1 MTSGKIGYLGLS
13 AAVALAIAAVVTA
26 YVPPGVAVSTPGH
39 ATPVAESR
47 SDPAPQRF
55 DLAQAAGESVATI
68 SGLPGGAIL
77 AERNLQGLARRLRPA
92 GQSEALRVVAGAD
105 AAGGQRV
112 LAIELNAPSGNT
124 VTGAL
129 ILPFGLALDADVTF
143 QIDDEPAMQPVRFRT
158 CIPAG
163 CLVNIG
169 FDAPTLATLRAGAA
183 LKVKA
188 VADGGTA
195 APFSIPL
202 QGFATALD
210 RLEALS
216 R

>member
-1 MTSGKIGYLGLS
+1 M
-13 AAVALAIAAVVTA
+13 
-26 YVPPGVAVSTPGH
+26 PPGVAVSTPGH
-39 ATPVAESR
+39 ATPIAESR

-55 DLAQAAGESVATI
+55 ELTQMAGESAATG
-68 SGLPGGAIL
+68 SGLPGGASSLNETYEDWRI
-77 AERNLQGLARRLRPA
+77 ACARQGNRKRCVLS
-92 GQSEALRVVAGAD
+92 QVQTQQN
-105 AAGGQRV
+105 GQRV

-129 ILPFGLALDADVTF
+129 VLPFGLALDAGVTF
-143 QIDDEPAMQPVRFRT
+143 QIDDEPAMQPMRFRT

-163 CLVNIG
+163 CLANIV
-169 FDAPTLATLRAGAA
+169 FDAPTLAALRAGAA